1 MYGVSDGYGEE
12 NETTN
17 QKLGEVREFEPRW
30 HVRDDKGRLLG
41 ILHEETLERVKD
53 VTEFA
58 QTVRLHFGDILES
71 KYVPKD
77 T

>member
-41 ILHEETLERVKD
+41 ILHKEAL
-53 VTEFA
+53 
-58 QTVRLHFGDILES
+58 
-71 KYVPKD
+71 
-77 T
+77 